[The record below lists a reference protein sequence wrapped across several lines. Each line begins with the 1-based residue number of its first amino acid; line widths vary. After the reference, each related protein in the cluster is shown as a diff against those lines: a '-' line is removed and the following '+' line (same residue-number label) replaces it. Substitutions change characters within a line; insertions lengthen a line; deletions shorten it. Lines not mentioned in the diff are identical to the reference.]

1 MKLAII
7 GCGEVGRLYAAA
19 AAPAFDLVM
28 CDTFPSQPA
37 RDCAQSLTVE
47 LKEDIGE
54 WLSEM
59 DRVWACVPGD
69 VADTAA
75 EAALPFLRRD
85 AVYVD
90 LSTATT
96 AGKKVMG
103 ERMSARHVAYVDAAI
118 MGAVALTGLQTP
130 ILLSGRQAEAVVADF
145 ASITAPARALSDGEP
160 GDAMT
165 LKLLRTVLTKGLEAL
180 GVECLIAAESQ
191 GVRDELYLVLDD
203 LNQAGFTQFLHAV
216 VRTPVVHAERRSHE
230 VQRAVAQL
238 TQIGLPGT
246 VLAGTSGR
254 YEQTVQALQENP
266 PAPGVADH
274 IDSAV
279 DWLLNTTLQTPLPA
293 LLSASP
299 TN

>member
-19 AAPAFDLVM
+19 AAEAFDVVL
-28 CDTFPSQPA
+28 CDSFPSPQA
-37 RDCAQSLTVE
+37 RECARRLDVE
-47 LKEDIGE
+47 LKETIGQ
-54 WLSEM
+54 WLGEM

-69 VADTAA
+69 VAHSAA
-75 EAALPFLRRD
+75 EAALPFLRSD

-96 AGKKVMG
+96 AGKKEMG
-103 ERMSARHVAYVDAAI
+103 QRMSARNVAYVDAAI
-118 MGAVALTGLQTP
+118 MGAIALTGLQTP
-130 ILLSGRQAEAVVADF
+130 ILLAGPRAEISLADF
-145 ASITAPARALSDGEP
+145 ATIRAPARALADGEP

-203 LNQAGFTQFLHAV
+203 INQAGFTQFLNAI
-216 VRTPVVHAERRSHE
+216 VRTHVVHAERRSHE
-230 VQRAVAQL
+230 VHRAIAQL
-238 TQIGLPGT
+238 NEIGLPGT
-246 VLAGTSGR
+246 VLAGTSER
-254 YEQTVQALQENP
+254 YKQTIRSLRETP
-266 PAPGVADH
+266 PTPGTADH

-279 DWLLNTTLQTPLPA
+279 GWLLESTLARTE
-293 LLSASP
+293 
-299 TN
+299 N

>member
-19 AAPAFDLVM
+19 AAAAFDVVL
-28 CDTFPSQPA
+28 CDSFPSSQA
-37 RDCAQSLTVE
+37 RECARHLDVE
-47 LKEDIGE
+47 LKETIGE
-54 WLSEM
+54 WLGEV

-69 VADTAA
+69 VADSAA
-75 EAALPFLRRD
+75 EAALPFLRAD
-85 AVYVD
+85 TVYVD

-96 AGKKVMG
+96 AGKKEMG
-103 ERMSARHVAYVDAAI
+103 QRMSARNVAYVDAAI
-118 MGAVALTGLQTP
+118 MGAIALTGLQTP
-130 ILLSGRQAEAVVADF
+130 ILLAGPRAETALADF
-145 ASITAPARALSDGEP
+145 ATVQAPARALADGEP

-203 LNQAGFTQFLHAV
+203 INQAGFTQFLNAI
-216 VRTPVVHAERRSHE
+216 VRTHVVHAERRSHE
-230 VQRAVAQL
+230 VHRAIAQL
-238 TQIGLPGT
+238 NDIGLPGT

-254 YEQTVQALQENP
+254 YEQTIRSLRES
-266 PAPGVADH
+266 PAPSGTADH

-279 DWLLNTTLQTPLPA
+279 AWLLESTLA
-293 LLSASP
+293 R
-299 TN
+299 NEN

>member
-19 AAPAFDLVM
+19 AAEAFDVVL
-28 CDTFPSQPA
+28 CDSFPSPQA
-37 RDCAQSLTVE
+37 LDCARYLDVE
-47 LKEDIGE
+47 LKENIGE
-54 WLSEM
+54 WLGEM

-69 VADTAA
+69 VAHSAA
-75 EAALPFLRRD
+75 EAALPFLRAD

-90 LSTATT
+90 LSTATA
-96 AGKKVMG
+96 AGKKEMS
-103 ERMSARHVAYVDAAI
+103 ERMSARDVAYVDAAI

-130 ILLSGRQAEAVVADF
+130 ILLAGARAETALADF
-145 ASITAPARALSDGEP
+145 AKILAPARALTDGEP

-203 LNQAGFTQFLHAV
+203 INQAGFTQFLNAI
-216 VRTPVVHAERRSHE
+216 VRTHVVHAERRSHE
-230 VQRAVAQL
+230 VHRAIAQL
-238 TQIGLPGT
+238 NEIGLPGT

-254 YEQTVQALQENP
+254 YQQTIRSLRQTP
-266 PAPGVADH
+266 PAPGTADH

-279 DWLLNTTLQTPLPA
+279 GWLLETTLARDQ
-293 LLSASP
+293 
-299 TN
+299 N